1 MLLRCKLKF
10 EIPRN
15 SPDAWDVSEKERVI
29 GVIAGNGIYP
39 ESFIRAARSRGVR
52 LVIAAFKGETQEGLA
67 ELVQAI
73 KWFRVGQLGG
83 VIQFFQKE
91 GVSEA
96 IMVGQIAPRNLFDLW
111 PDLRTLKVLHTVKER
126 NAESLFGAVANELEK
141 EGIALLPATTF
152 LEDQIA
158 KEGLIFGPSLDK
170 RAWEDVEFGKKIV
183 KQTSAL
189 DIGQSIVVRRGTVLA
204 VEAFEG
210 TDACIQRGGLLGKGR
225 DVTLVKVSKPKQDM
239 RFDVPVIGPTTID
252 SCQQAGVGV
261 IAVEAGRT
269 LFLGVEEI
277 AKKCAEGK
285 ISVVGFQEGE

>member
-1 MLLRCKLKF
+1 LLLRCKLKF

-39 ESFIRAARSRGVR
+39 ESFIRAARNRGVR
-52 LVIAAFKGETQEGLA
+52 LVVAAFKGETQEGLA

-83 VIQFFQKE
+83 VIQFFRKE

-277 AKKCAEGK
+277 AKKCAKGK

>member
-1 MLLRCKLKF
+1 M
-10 EIPRN
+10 
-15 SPDAWDVSEKERVI
+15 SEKERVI

-52 LVIAAFKGETQEGLA
+52 LVVAAFRGETQEGLA
-67 ELVQAI
+67 EQVQAI

-83 VIQFFQKE
+83 VIQFFRKE

-277 AKKCAEGK
+277 AKKCAKGK

>member
-1 MLLRCKLKF
+1 M
-10 EIPRN
+10 
-15 SPDAWDVSEKERVI
+15 SEKERVI

-39 ESFIRAARSRGVR
+39 ESFIRAALSRGVR
-52 LVIAAFKGETQEGLA
+52 LVVAAFNGETQEGLA

-83 VIQFFQKE
+83 VIQFFRKE

-158 KEGLIFGPSLDK
+158 KEGLIFGPGLDK

-277 AKKCAEGK
+277 AKKCAKGK

>member
-1 MLLRCKLKF
+1 M
-10 EIPRN
+10 
-15 SPDAWDVSEKERVI
+15 SEKERVI

-52 LVIAAFKGETQEGLA
+52 LVIAAFKEETQEGLA

-269 LFLGVEEI
+269 LFLGGEEI